1 MDQLS
6 DMFRPILESA
16 LRHVDRVVVT
26 YQYPSACQRGYRGEF
41 EIEIWGLITT
51 RGELETALSF
61 AMPGARIG
69 AMSKQGEI
77 TITPPDGAVQP
88 RREIAA
94 AVHGL
99 AVELVGRL
107 DGERSPLAFSTR
119 CDATG
124 AGIEVSK

>member
-1 MDQLS
+1 MDRLS
-6 DMFRPILESA
+6 DMFRPILEMT
-16 LRHVDRVVVT
+16 LRHCDRVVVT
-26 YQYPSACQRGYRGEF
+26 YRYPNSHESGWRGEF
-41 EIEIWGLITT
+41 QIEVWGIVTT
-51 RGELETALSF
+51 RGEVETALSF
-61 AMPGARIG
+61 ALPGSKVG
-69 AMSKQGEI
+69 AMSTRGEI
-77 TITPPDGAVQP
+77 TITPPAGAVQP

-119 CDATG
+119 CNAAG